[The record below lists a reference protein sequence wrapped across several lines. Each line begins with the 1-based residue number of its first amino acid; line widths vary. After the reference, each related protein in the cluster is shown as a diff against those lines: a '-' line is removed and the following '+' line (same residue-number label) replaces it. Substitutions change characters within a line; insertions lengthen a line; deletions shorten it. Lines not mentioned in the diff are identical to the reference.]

1 MPLIL
6 KKTAYLDN
14 NILID
19 IEQGLISIDDLRNNI
34 DENITEF
41 YYSSAH
47 LQEANEMTAKTDVE
61 LKNRLEKRF
70 ATISLV
76 TNNNYI
82 TQELPSNKVF
92 SQIENPKTVYNTI
105 KDVTSTQSAIKA
117 MLNTISEE
125 QKNDFRERMEID
137 SKLMNNYSPKEVIEQ
152 VNTRSEALGGLSLVG
167 MIENGVNLHP
177 QGKEMGMGNRFAGVF
192 ELLDLIGYWKD
203 KYNSKSNYARLWD
216 ASHSFYSSYFDY
228 FVSDDKRTR
237 NKAKVAFEIYG
248 AKTQVVSSKD
258 TKKK

>member
-1 MPLIL
+1 M

-14 NILID
+14 NIIID
-19 IEQGLISIDDLRNNI
+19 IEQGLISMEELRNNI
-34 DENITEF
+34 DENMTEF
-41 YYSSAH
+41 YFSSAH
-47 LQEANEMTAKTDVE
+47 LQEANEMTAQTDTE

-92 SQIENPKTVYNTI
+92 SQLENPKTVYNTI
-105 KDVTSTQSAIKA
+105 RDVPSAQSAIKA

-125 QKNDFRERMEID
+125 QKNDFRERMKID

-167 MIENGVNLHP
+167 MIENAVNLHP
-177 QGKEMGMGNRFAGVF
+177 QGNQMGMGNRFAGVF

-216 ASHSFYSSYFDY
+216 ASHTFYSSYSDY

-248 AKTQVVSSKD
+248 AKTKVVSSNGSDKN
-258 TKKK
+258 